1 MDIRYD
7 RVSKRFGD
15 VAALDELDLQI
26 ADGSFMVMLGP
37 SGCGKTTGLRILA
50 GLEEPSGGRVLI
62 GDRDVT
68 RVPSRER
75 DVAMV
80 FQSYALYPHMTV
92 LENIAYPLR
101 VRHVPR
107 SQRDRQALEVAE
119 RLVIHQLLDRKPR
132 ELSGGQRQRVA
143 LARAIIRQPAA
154 FLMDEPLSNLDA
166 KLRIQMRVELK
177 RLQKELGVTT
187 LYVTHDQSE
196 ATTMADRVAVMA
208 NGCLEQ
214 LGTPREIYDF
224 PRNETVAS
232 FVGSP
237 PMNIVDVELGEG
249 TLHIGGAV
257 MPVAAPLMVQVRQAA
272 KGGPLRLGIRPE
284 DIVLASA
291 DGVPGATQASGFG
304 SEVYVVQ
311 PMDNETLVTFQV
323 GPMHLTGRF
332 PADFEPAVG
341 SRIRIRLREERLH
354 FFDRTSGECLLSTR
368 QVARS
373 DNGVAPLGDVVTKA
387 AGSA

>member
-92 LENIAYPLR
+92 QENIAYPLR
-101 VRHVPR
+101 VRRVPR

-237 PMNIVDVELGEG
+237 PMNIVDVEVGEE

-272 KGGPLRLGIRPE
+272 KGRPLRLGIRPE
-284 DIVLASA
+284 DIVLAAA
-291 DGVPGATQASGFG
+291 DGAPGARPASGFG

-332 PADFEPAVG
+332 TADFEPLVG

-368 QVARS
+368 PVARS
-373 DNGVAPLGDVVTKA
+373 DNGVAPLGDVVAKA
-387 AGSA
+387 VGSA